1 MGAIVLRDTTP
12 QLRGRVNATMTF
24 AVQGVMALGGV
35 TGGFLAEL
43 LGLRPVILICAAGIA
58 MSTIWIW
65 TSPLRRLPPTSDD
78 ELTNNRIYR

>member
-1 MGAIVLRDTTP
+1 
-12 QLRGRVNATMTF
+12 MTF

-43 LGLRPVILICAAGIA
+43 LGLRTAILICAAGIA

-65 TSPLRRLPPTSDD
+65 TSPLRPKPSRHPHPAVQVTSAD
-78 ELTNNRIYR
+78 T

>member
-1 MGAIVLRDTTP
+1 
-12 QLRGRVNATMTF
+12 MTF

-65 TSPLRRLPPTSDD
+65 TSPLRPKSPRHSHPTAHITRADT
-78 ELTNNRIYR
+78 EQTINGLIAAKRRPLI